1 MQTKY
6 DSSSTPSETQH
17 TSHLSPVKSVATSP
31 LSPGVQIASKV
42 ALALVVLGSLVGS
55 LMASPSPET
64 LSSNSEEVESL
75 SPSAPTEPS
84 VIVVEDI
91 ETPTSVTSATP
102 QTDMGTNTNSSVS
115 PSPLQTTQPGVTG
128 STTDPTASPSQLQTT
143 QPGVTGSTTTTTDPT
158 ASPSQ
163 LQTTQPGVTAPTT
176 TTTDPT
182 ASPSQLQTTQ
192 PGVTAPTT
200 GSTASNPSGLP
211 PVSPTTSVPTAS
223 PNVETTQ
230 PTADITD
237 PTATPPTQPDT
248 LNPAAGEAGD
258 GEIAA
263 STPEMATGETTTA
276 AAPSSVDTTELSQ
289 TLYNTID
296 SAWSSPV
303 EGDSA
308 YVVKLNSN
316 GEIISYEPKTQVAKN
331 NVNNTPLP
339 TLVKS
344 DATATEAATE
354 FEVVFSTS
362 GILEVKPPQ

>member
-1 MQTKY
+1 VLNMQTKY

-64 LSSNSEEVESL
+64 LSSKSEEVESI
-75 SPSAPTEPS
+75 SPSASTEPS

-102 QTDMGTNTNSSVS
+102 QTEMGTNTNSSVS
-115 PSPLQTTQPGVTG
+115 PSQLGTTQPGVTG

-143 QPGVTGSTTTTTDPT
+143 QPGVTGATTTDPT

-176 TTTDPT
+176 DP
-182 ASPSQLQTTQ
+182 
-192 PGVTAPTT
+192 
-200 GSTASNPSGLP
+200 TASNPSGLP

-230 PTADITD
+230 PTADLTD

-263 STPEMATGETTTA
+263 STPEMATGQTTTA

-344 DATATEAATE
+344 DATATEAATV

-362 GILEVKPPQ
+362 GILEVKAPQ

>member
-102 QTDMGTNTNSSVS
+102 QTDMGTNTNSRVS

-128 STTDPTASPSQLQTT
+128 S
-143 QPGVTGSTTTTTDPT
+143 
-158 ASPSQ
+158 
-163 LQTTQPGVTAPTT
+163 
-176 TTTDPT
+176 TTDPT

-230 PTADITD
+230 PTADLTD

-344 DATATEAATE
+344 DATATEAATV

>member
-128 STTDPTASPSQLQTT
+128 S
-143 QPGVTGSTTTTTDPT
+143 
-158 ASPSQ
+158 
-163 LQTTQPGVTAPTT
+163 
-176 TTTDPT
+176 TTDPT

-344 DATATEAATE
+344 DATATEAATV

>member
-128 STTDPTASPSQLQTT
+128 S
-143 QPGVTGSTTTTTDPT
+143 TTDPT

>member
-1 MQTKY
+1 M
-6 DSSSTPSETQH
+6 
-17 TSHLSPVKSVATSP
+17 
-31 LSPGVQIASKV
+31 

-64 LSSNSEEVESL
+64 LSSKSEEVESI
-75 SPSAPTEPS
+75 SPSASTEPS

-102 QTDMGTNTNSSVS
+102 QTEMGTNTNSSVS
-115 PSPLQTTQPGVTG
+115 PSQLGTTQPGVTPP
-128 STTDPTASPSQLQTT
+128 TTDPTASPSQLQTT
-143 QPGVTGSTTTTTDPT
+143 QPGVTGSTTTTTTTDPT

-163 LQTTQPGVTAPTT
+163 LQTTQPGVTGSTTT

-200 GSTASNPSGLP
+200 DPTASNPSGLP

-230 PTADITD
+230 PTADLTD

-263 STPEMATGETTTA
+263 STPEMATGQTTTA
-276 AAPSSVDTTELSQ
+276 AAASSVDTTELSQ

-344 DATATEAATE
+344 DATATEAATV

-362 GILEVKPPQ
+362 GILEVKAPQ

>member
-1 MQTKY
+1 VLNMQTKY

-128 STTDPTASPSQLQTT
+128 S
-143 QPGVTGSTTTTTDPT
+143 TTDPT